1 MFSAKLVIG
10 KFLWICKFIKVEQ
23 HSWGNVVNT
32 VLGQISAS
40 KMGATMVHEHCFM
53 DSDTEFW
60 VKPKQI
66 PKEFVHIYREPVS
79 ISNLDLVKR
88 AAGYSIDNGNN
99 GDVGERL
106 QELDAYKAAGGRTI
120 IDVTPEGLGRNNH
133 VHKLPQVSKDSGV
146 NIVAAAGHYVAASH
160 PPRIKKQTA
169 EEVAQDLIKEI
180 TEGILDTGIKAGVI
194 KTAVTPNRFTD
205 ADKKVLK
212 AAMIAQKET
221 GVPITTHMWG
231 DLVGKWPGFKVI
243 EMLQKNDV
251 DLNKFYISHIECTE
265 SQEKDWGVAVRAAAA
280 GAYLSI
286 DNFGKEF
293 PYGSLDNT
301 FDDYGYIGSPT
312 DLDRIRLIKKIIHE
326 GYEDKIVVGHD
337 SAYKVQK
344 LAYGGPGL
352 CHILNNVPALFKH
365 LGIDQRYFKKITV
378 ENPRKLF
385 G

>member
-1 MFSAKLVIG
+1 MVI
-10 KFLWICKFIKVEQ
+10 
-23 HSWGNVVNT
+23 T
-32 VLGQISAS
+32 VLGPIAAD

-60 VKPKQI
+60 VKPEQI
-66 PKEFVHIYREPVS
+66 PKDLVHLYRDPVTMA
-79 ISNLDLVKR
+79 NLDLVKR
-88 AAGYSIDNGNN
+88 AAAYSIDNGND
-99 GDVGERL
+99 GDIGERL
-106 QELDAYKAAGGRTI
+106 QELNEYKVAGGKTV

-133 VHKLPQVSKDSGV
+133 VHKLPEVAKASGV

-160 PPRIKKQTA
+160 PPRIKDQMA
-169 EEVAQDLIKEI
+169 DQVAQDLIKEI

-205 ADKKVLK
+205 ADRKVIK
-212 AAMIAQKET
+212 AAAIAQKET

-231 DLVGKWPGFKVI
+231 DLPGKWPGFEVI
-243 EMLQKNDV
+243 DLLRKNDV
-251 DLNKFYISHIECTE
+251 DLGKFYISHIEWTE
-265 SQEKDWGVAVRAAAA
+265 SQEKDWGAAVRAARE

-293 PYGSLDNT
+293 PYGSMDNT
-301 FDDYGYIGSPT
+301 FDDYGYIGAPT
-312 DLDRIRLIKKIIHE
+312 DLDRMRLIRKLIDE

-352 CHILNNVPALFKH
+352 CHIMKNIPTIFKH
-365 LGIDQRYFKKITV
+365 LGIDHRYFHKIV
-378 ENPRKLF
+378 VDNPRKLF
-385 G
+385 S